1 MSGPQPRSQPLA
13 DAGASVG
20 SSHHARS
27 QAGGSRVRQHR
38 NGLGSDVEID
48 IGGAAQ
54 PERPAIGEFDI
65 ARFVKILLT
74 HDEPA
79 AQVLASELLERGVSA
94 EQLYEELFAASARK
108 LGEMWASDDCSFY
121 DVTLGTGRIQRL
133 VREFSHQFLVD
144 NVYPGSTGRLLLC
157 SAADEQHSLGLA
169 VLAEFFVRDGWD
181 VHVGPGL
188 GSEALLDKVRETDY
202 HMIGFSVAV
211 TSRIAK
217 LQQDIRRVRQ
227 VSRNPDIRVMVG
239 GSLITEDPSLAE
251 RIGADGYATDAS
263 SAVAAARQL
272 LPA

>member
-1 MSGPQPRSQPLA
+1 MADVAASIGSGSQVR
-13 DAGASVG
+13 G
-20 SSHHARS
+20 HHSGTRA
-27 QAGGSRVRQHR
+27 
-38 NGLGSDVEID
+38 NGPWVEAP
-48 IGGAAQ
+48 GVAER
-54 PERPAIGEFDI
+54 ERPQVLELDVQ
-65 ARFVKILLT
+65 RFIKILLSY
-74 HDEPA
+74 DEA
-79 AQVLASELLERGVSA
+79 AAHTLAQEMLERGITA
-94 EQLYEELFAASARK
+94 EQLYEGLFAQAARK
-108 LGEMWASDDCSFY
+108 LGEMWANDDCSFY

-133 VREFSHQFLVD
+133 VREFSHQFLAD

-202 HMIGFSVAV
+202 HIIGFSVAV

-227 VSRNPDIRVMVG
+227 VSRNPDIRIMLG

-251 RIGADGYATDAS
+251 RIGADGHANDAA
-263 SAVAAARQL
+263 SAIAAARRL

>member
-1 MSGPQPRSQPLA
+1 MSGPQPRSQPMA
-13 DAGASVG
+13 DAAASIG
-20 SSHHARS
+20 SSSHIRGHQSSTRAPHHRGES
-27 QAGGSRVRQHR
+27 PGTVQQ
-38 NGLGSDVEID
+38 
-48 IGGAAQ
+48 
-54 PERPAIGEFDI
+54 ERPHIGELDV
-65 ARFVKILLT
+65 ARFIKILLSF
-74 HDEPA
+74 DEQA
-79 AQVLASELLERGVSA
+79 AHAFADELLDRGISA
-94 EQLYEELFAASARK
+94 EQLYEQLFAEAARK
-108 LGEMWASDDCSFY
+108 LGDMWACDDCSFY

-133 VREFSHQFLVD
+133 VREFSHQFLAE

-202 HMIGFSVAV
+202 HIIGFSVAV

-227 VSRNPDIRVMVG
+227 VSRNRDIRIMLG

-251 RIGADGYATDAS
+251 RIGADGYANDAA
-263 SAVAAARQL
+263 SAIAAARRL
-272 LPA
+272 LTA

>member
-13 DAGASVG
+13 DTGASVG
-20 SSHHARS
+20 SSHPVRTQPS
-27 QAGGSRVRQHR
+27 GSRVRPYRGDAAGALEQQR
-38 NGLGSDVEID
+38 SVIGNFDV
-48 IGGAAQ
+48 
-54 PERPAIGEFDI
+54 
-65 ARFVKILLT
+65 ARFIKILLS
-74 HDEPA
+74 HDEQA
-79 AQVLASELLERGVSA
+79 AHALASELLERGASA
-94 EQLYEELFAASARK
+94 EQLYELLFAEAARK
-108 LGEMWASDDCSFY
+108 LGEMWLTDDCSFY

-188 GSEALLDKVRETDY
+188 CSEALLDKVRATDY

-251 RIGADGYATDAS
+251 RIGADGYATDAA
-263 SAVAAARQL
+263 SAVVAARQL

>member
-1 MSGPQPRSQPLA
+1 MV
-13 DAGASVG
+13 DAGASLG
-20 SSHHARS
+20 SSQSSRS
-27 QAGGSRVRQHR
+27 HPGGSRSRPQR
-38 NGLGSDVEID
+38 GDA
-48 IGGAAQ
+48 GGALEQ
-54 PERPAIGEFDI
+54 ERPVIGNFEV
-65 ARFVKILLT
+65 ARFIKILLS
-74 HDEPA
+74 HDEQA
-79 AQVLASELLERGVSA
+79 AHAFAGELLDRGAST
-94 EQLYEELFAASARK
+94 EQLYEFLFAEAARK
-108 LGEMWASDDCSFY
+108 LGEMWTTDDCSFY

-144 NVYPGSTGRLLLC
+144 HVYPGSTGRLLLC

-227 VSRNPDIRVMVG
+227 VSRNPDIKVMVG
-239 GSLITEDPSLAE
+239 GFLITEDPSLAE
-251 RIGADGYATDAS
+251 RIGADGYATDAA
-263 SAVAAARQL
+263 SAIAAARQL